1 MAGAHESVKNS
12 VELVEF
18 CLLPK
23 VETIGTWA
31 SDQDDGAVEESV
43 LVLVLWK
50 DLAGGTWGIPCGKN
64 ESQWRQC
71 HALGNV
77 ELGNLGVLPVVC
89 VCYDMHYLTNC
100 SGIPW
105 WLWPLPS
112 GLCSPPPIYLGMGAG
127 QSSGAQ
133 VVAWDLPVT
142 RRSDNPRPLHT
153 TCWNVLVHGTENSP
167 PKLHDQCM
175 NVHGLLLNPDWLFC
189 HSQGWKGECSPV
201 WQRWPV
207 KLYINTVH

>member
-89 VCYDMHYLTNC
+89 VLRHALPYQLQWHSLMAVA
-100 SGIPW
+100 SSIRIM
-105 WLWPLPS
+105 LPS
-112 GLCSPPPIYLGMGAG
+112 SHLFGNGCWTKQWSSGGSVGSSGDEKVG
-127 QSSGAQ
+127 QSQTSPYNM
-133 VVAWDLPVT
+133 LKC
-142 RRSDNPRPLHT
+142 PRARH
-153 TCWNVLVHGTENSP
+153 WE
-167 PKLHDQCM
+167 
-175 NVHGLLLNPDWLFC
+175 
-189 HSQGWKGECSPV
+189 
-201 WQRWPV
+201 
-207 KLYINTVH
+207 